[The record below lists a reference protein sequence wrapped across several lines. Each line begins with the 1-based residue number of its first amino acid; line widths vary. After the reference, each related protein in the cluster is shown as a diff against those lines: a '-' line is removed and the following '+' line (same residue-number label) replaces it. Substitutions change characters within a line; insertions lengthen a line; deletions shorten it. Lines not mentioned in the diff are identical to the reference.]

1 MIINIGKNRMGKKSI
16 LLIASVIFML
26 LFCAGCAKQGIDGYW
41 VKTEIIESDG
51 TVLKGDDIGP
61 YEAYTIEGDRAWYS
75 TSAEVNG
82 KEVGIELALVENK
95 DGTYDFRVVI
105 DGRVSDRLSLLKE
118 VKFKGDTM
126 SAEMNNGEQFV
137 FKRQK

>member
-1 MIINIGKNRMGKKSI
+1 MGKKSI

-26 LFCAGCAKQGIDGYW
+26 LFCAGCAKQGIDGNW

-51 TVLKGDDIGP
+51 TILKDDDIGP

-82 KEVGIELALVENK
+82 KEVGIELALIENN
-95 DGTYDFRVVI
+95 DGTYDFRVVV
-105 DGRVSDRLSLLKE
+105 DGRVSDRLSILKN
-118 VKFKGDTM
+118 VKFSGDKMT
-126 SAEMNNGEQFV
+126 AEMNNGEKFV